1 MQVVVLTVQP
11 KRCQTRRL
19 SSYALAQGM
28 LLCRNS
34 TRLQV
39 LWASGVSWEAR
50 RGI

>member
-28 LLCRNS
+28 LLCHNS
-34 TRLQV
+34 TRLQIDH
-39 LWASGVSWEAR
+39 LGSFQQSY
-50 RGI
+50 